1 MRTITRYILTEL
13 IFWFAIWLVVL
24 TLLLV
29 VLGLL
34 TEAIR
39 MNLGLMPTLR
49 LVPYILPTSLSFAV
63 PGTILFTCCQVYG
76 RMSADNEVVAT
87 KALGI
92 SPLVLL
98 APAFAL
104 AFALSIVGVWLNDL
118 AFTWG
123 HAGVQRVV
131 LHSVEEIA
139 YNMLRT
145 QKSYSNQ
152 RFSIIVKE
160 VQGRKLIAPIMNF
173 QSSGDSPMWTVSAAQ
188 AELRSNLEKNTL
200 LLIMDD
206 CEIDVAGARS
216 VLPGRTVQ
224 EIPLALASASKRQ
237 FHEGVVPAHMPL
249 SEIGD
254 ETERQVETI
263 RQLEQAAA
271 ADNALAL
278 ITGQFGELN
287 DGVWGLKRQELA
299 MARIRLN
306 KLRTEPFRRWAAG
319 FSSLCFVLVG
329 APFAIQMRK
338 SDLMSTFGYIFV
350 PILIVYYPFFMYGFD
365 RAKAGALPP
374 YSVWAANLVMV
385 AIGLWLLR
393 RVVRY

>member
-1 MRTITRYILTEL
+1 MRTITRYILREL

-24 TLLLV
+24 TVVLV

-49 LVPYILPTSLSFAV
+49 LIPYILPTSLSFAV

-76 RMSADNEVVAT
+76 RMSADNEVVAA

-92 SPLVLL
+92 SPMVLL
-98 APAFAL
+98 APAFGL
-104 AFALSIVGVWLNDL
+104 AFALSLIGVCLNDI

-123 HAGVQRVV
+123 HEGVQRVI
-131 LHSVEEIA
+131 LQSVEEIA
-139 YNMLRT
+139 YGMLRT
-145 QKSYSNQ
+145 QRSYSNP

-160 VQGRKLIAPIMNF
+160 VQGRKLIRPIMNF
-173 QSSGDSPMWTVSAAQ
+173 QSGGDSEVWTVSAAE
-188 AELRSNLEKNTL
+188 AELQSNLERNTL
-200 LLIMDD
+200 LLIMQD

-224 EIPLALASASKRQ
+224 EIPLALASASKREFQ
-237 FHEGVVPAHMPL
+237 EGVPAHMPL
-249 SEIGD
+249 SKIGL
-254 ETERQVETI
+254 ETERQVVVI
-263 RQLEQAAA
+263 RDLEQAAA

-278 ITGQFGELN
+278 ITGQFADLSETTWSARRLELS
-287 DGVWGLKRQELA
+287 Q
-299 MARIRLN
+299 ARIRLN

-329 APFAIQMRK
+329 APFA
-338 SDLMSTFGYIFV
+338 
-350 PILIVYYPFFMYGFD
+350 
-365 RAKAGALPP
+365 
-374 YSVWAANLVMV
+374 
-385 AIGLWLLR
+385 
-393 RVVRY
+393 

>member
-13 IFWFAIWLVVL
+13 IFWFFVWLVVL
-24 TLLLV
+24 TVVLV

-49 LVPYILPTSLSFAV
+49 LVPYILPTSLSFSV

-76 RMSADNEVVAT
+76 RMSAENEVVAA

-98 APAFAL
+98 APAFA
-104 AFALSIVGVWLNDL
+104 FALVLSMVGVWLNDL

-139 YNMLRT
+139 YNMLRS
-145 QKSYSNQ
+145 QKAYSNQ

-160 VQGRKLIAPIMNF
+160 VRGRILIRPIMNF
-173 QSSGDSPMWTVSAAQ
+173 QSGGDAPMWTVTAAT
-188 AELRSNLEKNTL
+188 AELQSNLERNTL

-224 EIPLALASASKRQ
+224 EISLAGSNTTGGQRYMPPDRTSGGQSYSRRRGEPWPSLACRSERRRLHTELARPHRLPGPPASTHSVSCSRRPSRSDKAIGSIGYRLLPVLHYGLISRARCACVCRQ
-237 FHEGVVPAHMPL
+237 PDRSLSGCAPQEAVSLAQRFQRPHEHRPDRRDDAAN
-249 SEIGD
+249 
-254 ETERQVETI
+254 
-263 RQLEQAAA
+263 QADDQGHGEPRRDNVA
-271 ADNALAL
+271 AD
-278 ITGQFGELN
+278 Q
-287 DGVWGLKRQELA
+287 
-299 MARIRLN
+299 
-306 KLRTEPFRRWAAG
+306 
-319 FSSLCFVLVG
+319 
-329 APFAIQMRK
+329 
-338 SDLMSTFGYIFV
+338 
-350 PILIVYYPFFMYGFD
+350 
-365 RAKAGALPP
+365 
-374 YSVWAANLVMV
+374 
-385 AIGLWLLR
+385 
-393 RVVRY
+393 

>member
-1 MRTITRYILTEL
+1 MRTITRYILAEL
-13 IFWFAIWLVVL
+13 ISWFAVWLVVL
-24 TLLLV
+24 TVVLV
-29 VLGLL
+29 VMGLL

-49 LVPYILPTSLSFAV
+49 LIPYILPTSLSFSV

-76 RMSADNEVVAT
+76 RMSAENEVVAS

-92 SPLVLL
+92 SPVVLL
-98 APAFAL
+98 MPAFGLAL
-104 AFALSIVGVWLNDL
+104 VLSIVGVWLNDL

-139 YNMLRT
+139 YNMLRS
-145 QKSYSNQ
+145 QKAYSNQ

-160 VQGRKLIAPIMNF
+160 VRGRILIRPIMNF
-173 QSSGDSPMWTVSAAQ
+173 QSGGDAPMWTVTAAT
-188 AELRSNLEKNTL
+188 AELQSNLERNTL

-224 EIPLALASASKRQ
+224 EIPLALASASKRTQ
-237 FHEGVVPAHMPL
+237 TEGIVPAHMPL
-249 SEIGD
+249 SAIGD
-254 ETERQVETI
+254 ETERQIVVI
-263 RQLEQAAA
+263 RELEQAAA
-271 ADNALAL
+271 AESALAL
-278 ITGQFGELN
+278 VTGQFADLN
-287 DGVWGLKRQELA
+287 DGVWALRRQELGL
-299 MARIRLN
+299 ARIRLN

-319 FSSLCFVLVG
+319 FSALCFVLVG

-350 PILIVYYPFFMYGFD
+350 PILIVYYPFFHYGFD
-365 RAKAGALPP
+365 QAKAGALPP
-374 YSVWAANLVMV
+374 YSVWAANLIMV
-385 AIGLWLLR
+385 AIGMWMLR

>member
-1 MRTITRYILTEL
+1 MRTITRYILREL
-13 IFWFAIWLVVL
+13 LGWFFIWLFVL
-24 TLLLV
+24 TGLLV
-29 VLGLL
+29 VLLLL

-39 MNLGLMPTLR
+39 MNLGLMPALR
-49 LVPYILPTSLSFAV
+49 LVPYVLPTSLSFAV

-76 RMSADNEVVAT
+76 RMSADNEVVAA

-98 APAFAL
+98 APAFGLAL
-104 AFALSIVGVWLNDL
+104 VLSMVGVWLNDL

-123 HAGVQRVV
+123 HAGVQRVI

-152 RFSIIVKE
+152 RFSIIVKD
-160 VQGRKLIAPIMNF
+160 VQGRKLIRPIMTF
-173 QSSGDSPMWTVSAAQ
+173 QSGSDSETWTVSAAQ
-188 AELRSNLEKNTL
+188 AELQSNLERNTL
-200 LLIMDD
+200 VLIMDD

-216 VLPGRTVQ
+216 SLPGRTVQ

-237 FHEGVVPAHMPL
+237 FTEGSPAHLPL
-249 SEIGD
+249 AAISG
-254 ETERQVETI
+254 ETERQIETI
-263 RQLEQAAA
+263 RNLEQAAA

-278 ITGQFGELN
+278 VTGQFADLS
-287 DGVWGLKRQELA
+287 DGTWGLRRQELA
-299 MARIRLN
+299 LARLRLN

-319 FSSLCFVLVG
+319 FSALCFVLVG
-329 APFAIQMRK
+329 APFAIWARR
-338 SDLMSTFGYIFV
+338 SDLMSTFGCLFV

-385 AIGLWLLR
+385 AIGLWMLR

>member
-1 MRTITRYILTEL
+1 MRTITRYILWEL
-13 IFWFAIWLVVL
+13 ICWFAIWLVVL
-24 TLLLV
+24 TVILV

-76 RMSADNEVVAT
+76 RMSADNEVVAA

-92 SPLVLL
+92 SPMVLL
-98 APAFAL
+98 APAFGLAL
-104 AFALSIVGVWLNDL
+104 VLSMVGVWLNDL

-123 HAGVQRVV
+123 HAGVQRVI

-145 QKSYSNQ
+145 QNSYSNQ
-152 RFSIIVKE
+152 RFSIIVKD
-160 VQGRKLIAPIMNF
+160 VQGRKLIRPIMSI
-173 QSSGDSPMWTVSAAQ
+173 QSGSSAETWTISAAQ
-188 AELRSNLEKNTL
+188 AELQSNLERNTL

-237 FHEGVVPAHMPL
+237 FTEGSPAHLPL
-249 SEIGD
+249 SAIGS
-254 ETERQVETI
+254 ETERQIETI
-263 RQLEQAAA
+263 RNLEQAAA

-278 ITGQFGELN
+278 ITGQFADLS
-287 DGVWGLKRQELA
+287 DGTWGLRRQELA
-299 MARIRLN
+299 MARLRLN

-329 APFAIQMRK
+329 APFAIWARR

-350 PILIVYYPFFMYGFD
+350 PVLVVYYPFFMYGFD

-385 AIGLWLLR
+385 AIGLWMLR